1 MGATS
6 VTGVGTGSA
15 QEYGAGNKGSEH
27 MSLGVHRLI
36 GPRVTGAGE
45 IVLNASGFGSV
56 YYPTLPGGI
65 DLYSVFLSSNS
76 ATFPYWGAFSSTSF
90 NVTGGDGATVC
101 WTIIKNG
108 LWGSLSNDGNPNI
121 IANT

>member
-36 GPRVTGAGE
+36 GPRVTGAGQ
-45 IVLNASGFGSV
+45 ITLNASGFGEV
-56 YYPTLPGGI
+56 YFPILPGAVGQ
-65 DLYSVFLSSNS
+65 YSIFLSSNA
-76 ATFPYWGAFSSTSF
+76 ATFPYWGGFTVTSF
-90 NVTGGDGATVC
+90 NVTGADGALVD